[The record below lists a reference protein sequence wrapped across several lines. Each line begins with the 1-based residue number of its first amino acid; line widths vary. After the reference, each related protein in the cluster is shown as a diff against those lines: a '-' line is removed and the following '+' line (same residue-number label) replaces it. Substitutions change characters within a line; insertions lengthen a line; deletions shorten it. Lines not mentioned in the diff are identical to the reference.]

1 MAAVIVNNVINASLQ
16 INYSYLEDD
25 ELFGYDVTANYTVD
39 LADTNFQEGDTVL
52 EQGREA
58 IQAAYRRPNIVA
70 RIGGDEFLNGRITD
84 VSFGSGPLVGS
95 ETATITIE
103 ESRRLDSYNSTNF
116 TKYIPNPQLVSSFTE
131 NYNFSRSG
139 NTYSYNRSIS
149 IAYKEDAG
157 SQFLHNAKV
166 FLTNYYF
173 ANRPS
178 YGYQEDGISE
188 NAKVDKNYRG
198 VLSETYDLLALS
210 VSLTEDFNSSFI
222 DPNNKVS
229 RAETQQETI
238 DERGYLDKSFSFELT
253 SLRYDSQNVLS
264 EAIKNIIAEVE
275 SANQAALGIPYSIQ
289 KGIDKDGNS
298 ASLEIRF
305 STDPNK
311 SQENTIIYNGSSSKV
326 ARFTEFSLSVTY
338 SSKGKTNLQ
347 RFNNSKAAWL
357 AEQPKNESK
366 IIILFHPLVP
376 IFEKSRNTTF
386 HHTEGKIEESISF
399 TTDPAYAS
407 RDDGILKFKIN
418 TSKTHQIKRAER
430 LLDIDDL
437 RQKLAVNNLKTVG
450 QATVTANALA
460 SPSLGI
466 FKAKVFLESQT
477 PELNAR
483 VDEDIIH
490 ITSDVSSLNLGD
502 GTASRVINYI
512 FI

>member
-1 MAAVIVNNVINASLQ
+1 MAAVIVNNVIDASLQ

-25 ELFGYDVTANYTVD
+25 ELFGYDITANYTID

-52 EQGREA
+52 LQGREA
-58 IQAAYRRPNIVA
+58 IQEAYRRPNIVA
-70 RIGGDEFLNGRITD
+70 RIGADEFLNGRITD
-84 VSFGSGPLVGS
+84 VSFGAGALVGS
-95 ETATITIE
+95 ETVSITIE
-103 ESRRLDSYNSTNF
+103 ESRRLDDYNSTNF

-139 NTYSYNRSIS
+139 NNYSYNRSIS
-149 IAYKEDAG
+149 LQYKQDAG

-173 ANRPS
+173 ANRPN

-188 NAKVDKNYRG
+188 NATVDKNYRG
-198 VLSETYDLLALS
+198 VLSETYDLLGLS
-210 VSLTEDFNSSFI
+210 VSLEESFNSSFI

-238 DERGYLDKSFSFELT
+238 DERGYLDKTFSFKLT

-264 EAIKNIIAEVE
+264 EAIKNIISEVKT
-275 SANQAALGIPYSIQ
+275 ANQAALGVPYSIE
-289 KGIDKDGNS
+289 KGINKDGNE
-298 ASLEIRF
+298 ASLQIRF
-305 STDPNK
+305 STDPAK
-311 SQENTIIYNGSSSKV
+311 SQENTVVYSGSSAKV
-326 ARFTEFSLSVTY
+326 ERFTEFSLSVNY
-338 SSKGKTNLQ
+338 SSTGKNNLQ
-347 RFNNSKAAWL
+347 KFNNSKAAWV
-357 AEQPKNESK
+357 AAQPKNAAK
-366 IIILFHPLVP
+366 IIALFHPLVP
-376 IFEKSRNTTF
+376 IFEKSRNTNF
-386 HHTEGKIEESISF
+386 QRSSGKISETIVF

-418 TSKTHQIKRAER
+418 TSKTHQIRRTER
-430 LLDIDDL
+430 ILDLGDL
-437 RQKLAVNNLKTVG
+437 RQKLAVNSLKTVG
-450 QATVTANALA
+450 RATVTANALA
-460 SPSLGI
+460 NPSLGI
-466 FKAKVFLESQT
+466 FKAKNFLESQT
-477 PELNAR
+477 SELNAR